1 MIGWATTYLTHW
13 KRDVVT
19 LGHIPDMSQ
28 LEALYVIRFRVI
40 RPLSCLLL
48 DVACVPKI
56 ALLSRLRKGF
66 FAVQAYDAVCPLSG
80 R

>member
-1 MIGWATTYLTHW
+1 MTYLIHW

-19 LGHIPDMSQ
+19 LGHTPDISQ
-28 LEALYVIRFRVI
+28 LEALHVVRFGVI

-48 DVACVPKI
+48 DVTCVAKI
-56 ALLSRLRKGF
+56 ALLSRLRKSF